1 MKIKFI
7 ITILLVST
15 NIIFS
20 QEKIIKTNGNE
31 IITADNFENGKVE
44 NGVYICDKFDWKIK
58 IPENYK
64 ISKIKELE
72 ETEAKGNAELKK
84 NLPEGSKLQKRT
96 HLIGFELNSSN
107 TFSASFNS
115 LENTKKMSLEEHKK
129 FTVDLL
135 KQSCAQIKNARFEFK
150 TSDIRIGK
158 YKFYKITVEGFNAIN
173 NKLVLS
179 QIYYNS
185 YIKNELFGVLISYN
199 NEKEGKMLEDNFLRS
214 LDNK

>member
-7 ITILLVST
+7 ITILLLAT
-15 NIIFS
+15 NITFS
-20 QEKIIKTNGNE
+20 QEKIIRTNGNE

-58 IPENYK
+58 IPESYS
-64 ISKIKELE
+64 ISKTKELE

-84 NLPEGSKLQKRT
+84 NLPEARKLQKRI
-96 HLIGFELNSSN
+96 HLIGFELNTQNS
-107 TFSASFNS
+107 FSASLNA

-135 KQSCAQIKNARFEFK
+135 KQSFGQIKNARFEIK
-150 TSDIRIGK
+150 TFDIKIGK
-158 YKFYKITVEGFNAIN
+158 YKFYKILVEGFNANN

-185 YIKNELFGVLISYN
+185 YIKNYLFGVLISYN
-199 NEKEGKMLEDNFLRS
+199 SEKEGKMMEDNFLNS
-214 LDNK
+214 LDK

>member
-20 QEKIIKTNGNE
+20 QEKIIRANGNE
-31 IITADNFENGKVE
+31 IITTDNFKNGKVE

-58 IPENYK
+58 IPESYS
-64 ISKIKELE
+64 ISKTKELE

-84 NLPEGSKLQKRT
+84 NLPDATTLQKRIP
-96 HLIGFELNSSN
+96 LIGFELNSQNS
-107 TFSASFNS
+107 FSASLNA

-135 KQSCAQIKNARFEFK
+135 KQSYRQIKNARFEFK
-150 TSDIRIGK
+150 TSHLKIGK
-158 YKFYKITVEGFNAIN
+158 YKFYKITVEAFNASN

-185 YIKNELFGVLISYN
+185 YIKNHLFGVLISYN
-199 NEKEGKMLEDNFLRS
+199 NENEGKILDDNFLS
-214 LDNK
+214 SWDK